1 MGAANAAALMALIP
15 PATESRAE
23 TLCHVAGADY
33 RGVWPPSVPHPRHG
47 APPLGLWRGELWS
60 DGVRIARPALSHW
73 SYAGRAVATEQLC
86 DLDGVL
92 VVLLTLRNEAG
103 TASTGRLR
111 RAAPPPAPAAAPATG
126 ATPAGA
132 APVAAAPAPGA
143 ARRGGGGFRRAR

>member
-60 DGVRIARPALSHW
+60 DGVRIARPPLGHW

-103 TASTGRLR
+103 TA
-111 RAAPPPAPAAAPATG
+111 PG